1 MARESEQSGGR
12 ARSDRSGSPLAEHVR
27 KALGSLVIGEE
38 ALRFANRLSQ
48 AQSAIVTA
56 EPGAG
61 KTTGIPLALLA
72 QDWLNDREASGIVLV
87 EPRRVAAS
95 QAAHRMAALLGQ
107 QVSSRDAGV
116 VGLRMRGES
125 KIGSQTR
132 IEVVTDGVLARML
145 SSDPGFSGRSVVIF
159 DEFHERS
166 LDNDVGFALALSA
179 RALLRPD
186 LIVVVM
192 SATLEH
198 ARVEG
203 LLRDGNDS
211 AVERLTTPGRAFP
224 VTRSHSVVGQDLVGR
239 VEHAVVEAINQRS
252 GDVLVFLPGIH
263 EINQCARRL
272 RQHRALQNSMVLALH
287 ARGDAAENA
296 AALRPAQPGQQRIV
310 LSTSLAQTSVTID
323 GVTTVIDA
331 GLVRRSRRDPDTG
344 LTRLITQRVSL
355 ATATQRAGR
364 AGRTAPGHA
373 VALWSPAEHAALA
386 ESDPPEIT
394 DADLSGP
401 LLTALRWGVH
411 PTELRWVDPPSS
423 DAWERAEAEL
433 FALGAVDHD
442 HHLTNLGRQIA
453 ELGMHPRIGALLC
466 AARSGEESNVH
477 DVVVDLA
484 AYLSEADWYG
494 TDAPID
500 LRVRLDE
507 LRGSDDRAS
516 TGARP
521 FGLTSSP
528 LDRASTGARPF
539 GLTSSPLDR
548 ASSLQP
554 GARQRFSR
562 ARSQFLKALH
572 AHETRGAL
580 IDTSAPSIGA
590 LTLQTFPE
598 RLASR
603 VADLVDHTT
612 QSGGDRFTFATGLT
626 LPLASGDSASV
637 RGAPL
642 LVAVDVEG
650 DRRRG
655 AIRCGVPVTQAEVQH
670 WVATSTFFRL
680 ISRTR
685 STWIG
690 DRLAAV
696 CESVVTSSIGDVTI
710 GFEPAILQRQDVAD
724 AVTQRAATES
734 FPPSDAARELHAR
747 LLLAAQHYPD
757 QFQVP
762 DHDWIVGV
770 VSDWLLATTQ
780 DSVASFS
787 WSVIDLDKALRHR
800 MNYLG
805 CDYHLNQ
812 AAPRTFSLEH
822 DRTHTIR
829 YATDSGRPTI
839 QVRLQDMFG
848 TTTTPSVCG
857 GREPITLELLSP
869 ANRVL
874 AVTNDLE
881 RFWKVGYPGVR
892 SELRGRYP
900 KHQWPED
907 PATALPRRMNNPQP
921 RS

>member
-1 MARESEQSGGR
+1 MATESEPSGGR
-12 ARSDRSGSPLAEHVR
+12 ARSDKSDSPLVEHVR

-38 ALRFANRLSQ
+38 ALRFANRLSH

-72 QDWLNDREASGIVLV
+72 QDWLNDRKASGIVLV

-95 QAAHRMAALLGQ
+95 QAAQRMAALLGQ
-107 QVSSRDAGV
+107 QVSSRDAGA

-125 KIGSQTR
+125 KVGSQTR

-192 SATLEH
+192 SATLQH

-211 AVERLTTPGRAFP
+211 PVERLTTPGRAFP

-272 RQHRALQNSMVLALH
+272 RQHRALQSSVVLALH

-344 LTRLITQRVSL
+344 LTRLTTQRVSL

-411 PTELRWVDPPSS
+411 PNELRWVDPPSS

-433 FALGAVDHD
+433 FALGAVDED

-466 AARSGEESNVH
+466 AARSGQESSNVH

-484 AYLSEADWYG
+484 AYLSEADWYVA
-494 TDAPID
+494 DAPID

-516 TGARP
+516 TR
-521 FGLTSSP
+521 
-528 LDRASTGARPF
+528 ARPF

-554 GARQRFSR
+554 GARQRFAQS
-562 ARSQFLKALH
+562 RSQFLKALH
-572 AHETRGAL
+572 AHETSGAS

-655 AIRCGVPVTQAEVQH
+655 AIRCGVPVTQAEVQR

-690 DRLAAV
+690 DRLVAV

-710 GFEPAILQRQDVAD
+710 GFEPATLQRQDIAD

-747 LLLAAQHYPD
+747 LLLAARHYPD

-770 VSDWLLATTQ
+770 VSDWLLATAQ
-780 DSVASFS
+780 DSVASFT

-800 MNYLG
+800 LKYLG
-805 CDYHLNQ
+805 SDYHLNQ
-812 AAPRTFSLEH
+812 VTPQAISLEH
-822 DRTHTIR
+822 ERTHTIR

-869 ANRVL
+869 AHRVL